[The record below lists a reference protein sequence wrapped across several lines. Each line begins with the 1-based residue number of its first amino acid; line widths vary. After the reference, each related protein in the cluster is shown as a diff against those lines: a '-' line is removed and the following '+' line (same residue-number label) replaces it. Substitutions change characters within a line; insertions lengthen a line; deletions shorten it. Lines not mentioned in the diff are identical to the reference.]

1 MFGIYYTTMLLNLEK
16 SEEDLWKQIGGLRTD
31 VRKWEKNNLEVV
43 LNPSQQDIQDSYE
56 LYLTMMKKK
65 FLPVL
70 RSYSLEE
77 NDTRKTIVIKK
88 DGKVISYI
96 SYQLFSEIDKLWKT
110 KICALETIATD
121 DAFLK
126 YAPNTLLY
134 WEWIKYMKSLGF
146 EYLNFNGVS
155 YEYAEKELYPLARYK
170 RKWNG
175 IEIRLFSKKSLLWY
189 IYWRFFRKY
198 SFVKKIIYKLL
209 LSLFPSKYLKY

>member
-1 MFGIYYTTMLLNLEK
+1 MLLNLEK